1 MVYHKSK
8 TLLLYRMRTVL
19 TDQIP
24 TLGPSWAEWAPVL
37 TNNSLHRCD
46 SGFRTYHEAMCVF
59 DDTKIDSIEPGCSG
73 NNDEMAVP
81 NRKFSWIETNC
92 TYREHYTIQHI

>member
-24 TLGPSWAEWAPVL
+24 TLGPSWAVHRLIANIILIECASKSCNVL
-37 TNNSLHRCD
+37 FDLQETRSLNLIYIYVIVLPLIV
-46 SGFRTYHEAMCVF
+46 G
-59 DDTKIDSIEPGCSG
+59 
-73 NNDEMAVP
+73 
-81 NRKFSWIETNC
+81 
-92 TYREHYTIQHI
+92 HIMKNILLG